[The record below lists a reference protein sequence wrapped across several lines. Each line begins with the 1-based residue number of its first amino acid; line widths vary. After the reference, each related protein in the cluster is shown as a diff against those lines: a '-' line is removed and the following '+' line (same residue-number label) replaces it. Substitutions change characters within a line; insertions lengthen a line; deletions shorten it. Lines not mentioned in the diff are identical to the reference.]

1 MAELRNTKTLLA
13 KLLAT
18 ENITVQY
25 RNAQTA
31 SFAPKTR
38 VLTLPIW
45 DNMSPE
51 LYDLLGGHE
60 VGHALETPAD
70 GWHDAATSKYGPGF
84 RSFLNVVEDARI
96 ERKIKDRFPG
106 IRKSFVKGYQELV
119 ERGFFGVDMA
129 EVNGMILIDRINIHF
144 KLGAMAGVRFSET
157 ELPFIK
163 KIDAAETWEQVVAVT
178 QELYDYCRQEIQNS
192 IERGKELRELL
203 KNLPKDD
210 QDYDMSEAGES
221 IPDYEDEGDADAGEP
236 GNSDDGEESDK
247 TSEVKK
253 AGAGGSGDE
262 EGDDAEDVPDTASQV
277 NEHASQQVT
286 AAKEELAEI
295 EKIEQRYGKQGSS
308 VIEPVSVTDQ
318 NYQEKVKT
326 LGETKNVTNSI
337 MPSVKQMNTKDLVV
351 TCKELAGNIANRNSP
366 AYSPRFINDFEKRNA
381 NAIAYLVKEF
391 EMRKKASEYRRVS
404 VSDTGTIDTNMLHS
418 YKFNDNIFR
427 KMASVADG
435 KNHGMVM
442 IIDWSG
448 SMQDNIVGTIEQLMV
463 LTMFCRKI
471 NVPFDVYSFTTEY
484 RGRSQWLQH
493 RDRNELCF
501 DSGFNM
507 LQLLSSSMSN
517 QAYRSQANDLL
528 AIAEAYSIATDY
540 KNNTYDR
547 RLAAS
552 AMIAPGLGL
561 GGTPLNASI
570 AALSKIVADFKTKNR
585 VDIVTTA
592 ILTDG
597 EDNSGMELYNGG
609 YYERVGPESSASVS
623 YVVDADT
630 KKSYRVKKTVT
641 TTLLE
646 ILKDRTG
653 TNLIGF
659 YIAPKRRST
668 FDNLWRQYGNKADY
682 TGCEKAFSEFKNEKV
697 YGFKNVGY
705 DEYYMIPGGA
715 DLDAEDETLD
725 DLLGDAKATQSK
737 LKNAFLKM
745 NQGRLTNRVL
755 LRKFIEQV
763 A

>member
-31 SFAPKTR
+31 SFAPSTR

-70 GWHDAATSKYGPGF
+70 GWHDAATSKYGSGF

-106 IRKSFVKGYQELV
+106 IRKSFIKGYQELV
-119 ERGFFGVDMA
+119 ERGFFGIDMS

-144 KLGAMAGVRFSET
+144 KLGAMADVRFSET

-163 KIDAAETWEQVVAVT
+163 KIDAAETWTQVVAVT
-178 QELYDYCRQEIQNS
+178 QELYDYCRQEIQDS

-210 QDYDMSEAGES
+210 EDYDMSEAGES
-221 IPDYEDEGDADAGEP
+221 IPDYDDEGDANPGDP
-236 GNSDDGEESDK
+236 GNADDGEESDK

-253 AGAGGSGDE
+253 AGAGGAGDE
-262 EGDDAEDVPDTASQV
+262 EGDEAEEVPDTASQV
-277 NEHASQQVT
+277 NKHAGQQVT

-295 EKIEQRYGKQGSS
+295 EKIEQRYGNQGSS

-326 LGETKNVTNSI
+326 LGETKHVTNSI
-337 MPSVKQMNTKDLVV
+337 MPSVKQMNLKELIV
-351 TCKELAGNIANRNSP
+351 TYKQLAGNIVNRNST

-404 VSDTGTIDTNMLHS
+404 VADTGTIDTNLLHS
-418 YKFNDNIFR
+418 YKFNENIFR
-427 KMASVADG
+427 QMASVADG
-435 KNHGMVM
+435 KSHGMVM

-448 SMQDNIVGTIEQLMV
+448 SMQDNLSGTIEQLMV

-471 NVPFDVYSFTTEY
+471 SVPFDVYAFSTEY
-484 RGRSQWLQH
+484 RASSNWVESHADGQLAFTTS
-493 RDRNELCF
+493 
-501 DSGFNM
+501 FNM

-517 QAYRSQANDLL
+517 QAYRTQANDLL
-528 AIAEAYSIATDY
+528 AIAEAYSIASNYKFDY
-540 KNNTYDR
+540 SR

-552 AMIAPGLGL
+552 NMIAPGMGL

-570 AALSKIVADFKTKNR
+570 AALTKIVADFKSRNR

-597 EDNSGMELYNGG
+597 EDSHNMDICGHTYN
-609 YYERVGPESSASVS
+609 RVGPETNSSVS

-630 KKSYRVKKTVT
+630 KRSYRVKKSIT

-653 TNLIGF
+653 TRLIGF
-659 YIAPKRRST
+659 YLTPKRRSN
-668 FDNLWRQYGNKADY
+668 FDHLWVQYGNRSDY
-682 TGCEKAFSEFKNEKV
+682 TGRDRAFAEFKNEKV

-715 DLDAEDETLD
+715 DLDAEDESLD
-725 DLLGDAKATQSK
+725 DLLGEAKATQSK

>member
-1 MAELRNTKTLLA
+1 
-13 KLLAT
+13 
-18 ENITVQY
+18 
-25 RNAQTA
+25 
-31 SFAPKTR
+31 
-38 VLTLPIW
+38 
-45 DNMSPE
+45 
-51 LYDLLGGHE
+51 
-60 VGHALETPAD
+60 
-70 GWHDAATSKYGPGF
+70 
-84 RSFLNVVEDARI
+84 
-96 ERKIKDRFPG
+96 
-106 IRKSFVKGYQELV
+106 
-119 ERGFFGVDMA
+119 
-129 EVNGMILIDRINIHF
+129 
-144 KLGAMAGVRFSET
+144 
-157 ELPFIK
+157 
-163 KIDAAETWEQVVAVT
+163 
-178 QELYDYCRQEIQNS
+178 
-192 IERGKELRELL
+192 
-203 KNLPKDD
+203 
-210 QDYDMSEAGES
+210 
-221 IPDYEDEGDADAGEP
+221 
-236 GNSDDGEESDK
+236 
-247 TSEVKK
+247 
-253 AGAGGSGDE
+253 
-262 EGDDAEDVPDTASQV
+262 
-277 NEHASQQVT
+277 
-286 AAKEELAEI
+286 
-295 EKIEQRYGKQGSS
+295 
-308 VIEPVSVTDQ
+308 
-318 NYQEKVKT
+318 
-326 LGETKNVTNSI
+326 
-337 MPSVKQMNTKDLVV
+337 
-351 TCKELAGNIANRNSP
+351 
-366 AYSPRFINDFEKRNA
+366 
-381 NAIAYLVKEF
+381 
-391 EMRKKASEYRRVS
+391 
-404 VSDTGTIDTNMLHS
+404 
-418 YKFNDNIFR
+418 
-427 KMASVADG
+427 
-435 KNHGMVM
+435 
-442 IIDWSG
+442 
-448 SMQDNIVGTIEQLMV
+448 MQDNIVGTIEQLMV

-540 KNNTYDR
+540 KNNSYDR

-552 AMIAPGLGL
+552 SMIAPGLGL

-597 EDNSGMELYNGG
+597 EDNSGMELYQGG

-715 DLDAEDETLD
+715 DLDAEDESLD